1 MELSATE
8 PIVTPALQFGELVQ
22 EINKDHLT
30 QSGRMLSFALEESK
44 AGNNLWFFTANA
56 LSDNYSPV
64 DLHKFQHS

>member
-1 MELSATE
+1 
-8 PIVTPALQFGELVQ
+8 VQ

-30 QSGRMLSFALEESK
+30 QSRRMLSFALEESK

>member
-8 PIVTPALQFGELVQ
+8 PIVTPALQLGKLVQ

-44 AGNNLWFFTANA
+44 AGNNL
-56 LSDNYSPV
+56 
-64 DLHKFQHS
+64 